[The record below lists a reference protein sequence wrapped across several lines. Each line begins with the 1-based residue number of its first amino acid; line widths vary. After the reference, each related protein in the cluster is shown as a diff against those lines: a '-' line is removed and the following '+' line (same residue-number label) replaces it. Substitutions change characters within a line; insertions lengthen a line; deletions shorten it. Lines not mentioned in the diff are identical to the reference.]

1 MRFAVIAALVLVAG
15 CKTSPASSSPPA
27 DAGVATAVVDAGAPA
42 APPLDDLLHQTP
54 TTVTLSSRVDNPRD
68 YPEHIADGK
77 PGTAWNG
84 KTGDLAGWIDIA
96 IPAGATATSIAITA
110 GFDKGD
116 LFTQN
121 HRIRRV
127 ALLRDGKELKV
138 VTLDPEKRT
147 LQPIAIDVPAP
158 GGTYRL
164 VVRETLPGKKK
175 AWRELVVSELAVL
188 GHAGAA
194 REPLH
199 LAKVEVAPGSAPA
212 PRVASIGPAWNP
224 SGRTAPSLA
233 AFCTAWKADVAREV
247 AHDLAPGTSAEA
259 ECKED
264 GDVPAVTG
272 LAPGWKRYRAVG
284 ISWFNGVMDSNSR
297 LLVIE
302 KDDGSIVIGPSIG
315 GGNDLGCFSTPER
328 VGFALVVKGD
338 ELLEARTFVTPWA
351 KDNGNEGPLEED
363 GGSLEQDV
371 IRCPV
376 ATLAC
381 TPSRTVFQ
389 RHITQPELVKLRKT
403 PPAPRFE

>member
-1 MRFAVIAALVLVAG
+1 MRFAAILGLLLVTG
-15 CKTSPASSSPPA
+15 CKKAPAPAPPA
-27 DAGVATAVVDAGAPA
+27 DAGAVVATVDAGVPA
-42 APPLDDLLHQTP
+42 AEPLDDLLHQTA

-84 KTGDLAGWIDIA
+84 KTGDLAGWIEIA
-96 IPAGATATSIAITA
+96 VPPGATATSIGITA
-110 GFDKGD
+110 GFDKGE

-121 HRIRRV
+121 LRIRRL
-127 ALLRDGKELKV
+127 ALLRDGKELKEV
-138 VTLDPEKRT
+138 ALDPERRT
-147 LQPIAIDVPAP
+147 KQAITIDAPAA

-164 VVRETLPGKKK
+164 VVRETVPGTKK

-194 REPLH
+194 REPIH
-199 LAKVEVAPGSAPA
+199 LAKVVVAPGSAPA
-212 PRVASIGPAWNP
+212 PRVASLGPASSP
-224 SGRTAPSLA
+224 SGRTAPSLV

-264 GDVPAVTG
+264 TDVPAVTG
-272 LAPGWKRYRAVG
+272 LAPGWKRYRA
-284 ISWFNGVMDSNSR
+284 IALSWFNGIMYSTSR

-302 KDDGSIVIGPSIG
+302 KDDGSIAIGPAIG
-315 GGNDLGCFSTPER
+315 GGNDMGCFSTPER
-328 VGFALVVKGD
+328 VGFALVVKGTD
-338 ELLEARTFVTPWA
+338 LLEARTFVTPWA
-351 KDNGNEGPLEED
+351 KDNGPEGPLEED

-389 RHITQPELVKLRKT
+389 RDITQPELVKFRKT

>member
-1 MRFAVIAALVLVAG
+1 MRFAATLGLLLVTG
-15 CKTSPASSSPPA
+15 CKKAPAPAPAA
-27 DAGVATAVVDAGAPA
+27 DAGAVVATVDAGAPA
-42 APPLDDLLHQTP
+42 AEPLDDLLHQAP

-84 KTGDLAGWIDIA
+84 KTGDVAGWIEIA
-96 IPAGATATSIAITA
+96 IPPGATATSIGITA

-121 HRIRRV
+121 LRIRRL
-127 ALLRDGKELKV
+127 ALLRDGKELKE
-138 VTLDPEKRT
+138 VTLDAERRT
-147 LQPIAIDVPAP
+147 KQAITIDAPAP

-164 VVRETLPGKKK
+164 VVRETVPGTKK

-194 REPLH
+194 REPIH
-199 LAKVEVAPGSAPA
+199 LAKVVVAPGSAPA
-212 PRVASIGPAWNP
+212 PRVASLGPASSP
-224 SGRTAPSLA
+224 SGRTAPSLV

-264 GDVPAVTG
+264 TDVPAVTG
-272 LAPGWKRYRAVG
+272 LAPGWKRYRAIA
-284 ISWFNGVMDSNSR
+284 ISWFNGIMYSNSR

-302 KDDGSIVIGPSIG
+302 KDDGSLAIGPAIG
-315 GGNDLGCFSTPER
+315 GGNDMGCFSTPER
-328 VGFALVVKGD
+328 VGFALVVKGAD
-338 ELLEARTFVTPWA
+338 LLEARTFVTPWA
-351 KDNGNEGPLEED
+351 KDNGPEGPLEED

-389 RHITQPELVKLRKT
+389 RDITHAELVKFRKT